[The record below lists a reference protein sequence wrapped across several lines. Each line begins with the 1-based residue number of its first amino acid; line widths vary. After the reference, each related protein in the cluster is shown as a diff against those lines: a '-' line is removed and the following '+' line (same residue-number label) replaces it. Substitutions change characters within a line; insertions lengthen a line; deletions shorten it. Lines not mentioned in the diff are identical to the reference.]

1 MADKIVKSD
10 AEWQEQLGDEQYQV
24 TRRAG
29 TEAAFT
35 GRYWDHKEA
44 GRYLCACCRSELF
57 QSSAKFDSGTGWPS
71 FWEPST
77 QDAVET
83 HVDDSLGMRREEVL
97 CARCDAHLGH
107 VFPDGPA
114 PSGQRYCMNS
124 LSLEFEPEDDG
135 EK

>member
-10 AEWQEQLGDEQYQV
+10 AEWQEQLSDEQYQV

-35 GRYWDHKEA
+35 GHYWDHKEA

-57 QSSAKFDSGTGWPS
+57 QSSTKFDSGTGWPS

-83 HVDDSLGMRREEVL
+83 HGDDSLGMRREEVV

-114 PSGQRYCMNS
+114 PSGQRYCLNS
-124 LSLEFEPEDDG
+124 LSLEFEREDDG